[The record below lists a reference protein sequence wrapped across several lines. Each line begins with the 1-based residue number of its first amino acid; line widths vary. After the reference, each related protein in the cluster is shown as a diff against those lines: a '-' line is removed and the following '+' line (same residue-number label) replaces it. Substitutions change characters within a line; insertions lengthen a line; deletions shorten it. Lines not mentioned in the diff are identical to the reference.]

1 MTILTTQTKQK
12 LNNYKAQF
20 LRVCPNI
27 YIKIVNEEEVPYTD
41 AEWLEEVVKRYLIN
55 LLKQGNRLLNTDAM
69 TINEFNDIE

>member
-1 MTILTTQTKQK
+1 MAILTTEVKQK
-12 LNNYKAQF
+12 LNNYKAQV